1 MTYSFLVILILFLII
16 YILFYALNQTVLHK
30 KEHFLTYYLPFYN
43 VDSNLLDN
51 FYENHNYNKNYF
63 KHKIDFNE
71 VVFASTEYA
80 FVFNVIIS
88 RIIINK
94 TLSYQINSVKI
105 FDRIRA
111 LDLLYENKI
120 NLTIVNLLL
129 ISYYNYKNR
138 NKLNNMYVITNL
150 YKSYLLCMTKLKYNI
165 HSLDNMPYQTKI
177 GILDAED
184 SMYFYIHKF
193 LRDLNYNKGDMI
205 LKIYDTVE
213 DLHAGLKNDE
223 IQVCIYGL
231 SLPSARLND
240 FINYDFERDIVIIPF
255 QLQSKLQESFLAK
268 NSFFDL
274 DTYDLNK
281 ISSNYLP
288 KKFGNYYYFTYKPD
302 MPILSYQHY
311 LITNNKIN
319 DETIKNITTLFL
331 ENINIINSILPEKF
345 KIERIGPR
353 PNISR
358 YLQYHHT
365 TIQLLEKYGYV
376 SNDDNPNCQ
385 YLVGVKKCDKKSLQ
399 NNGFL
404 TEKE

>member
-1 MTYSFLVILILFLII
+1 MTYSFIPILILFIII
-16 YILFYALNQTVLHK
+16 YILFYTFNKNILNK

-43 VDSNLLDN
+43 VDSNLLSN
-51 FYENHNYNKNYF
+51 FYKNHNYNKNYF
-63 KHKIDFNE
+63 KKKIDFNE

-80 FVFNVIIS
+80 FSFNKIIS
-88 RIIINK
+88 KVIINK
-94 TLSYQINSVKI
+94 TLSNQINSVKI
-105 FDRIRA
+105 FNRIRA

-165 HSLDNMPYQTKI
+165 YSLDNMPYHTKI

-193 LRDLNYNKGDMI
+193 LKDLNYDKDDI
-205 LKIYDTVE
+205 IIKIYDTIE
-213 DLHAGLKNDE
+213 DLHDGLKNDE
-223 IQVCIYGL
+223 IQVLIYGL
-231 SLPSARLND
+231 SLPSSRLNN

-255 QLQSKLQESFLAK
+255 QLKPKLQESFLAK
-268 NSFFDL
+268 NSFFDV

-319 DETIKNITTLFL
+319 DETIQNITNLFL
-331 ENINIINSILPEKF
+331 ENLKIINSILPEKF
-345 KIERIGPR
+345 KINRIGPR

-365 TIQLLEKYGYV
+365 TIKIFEKYGYI

-385 YLVGVKKCDKKSLQ
+385 FLVGVKKCDKKSLQ

-404 TEKE
+404 TEK

>member
-1 MTYSFLVILILFLII
+1 MTNSFLVIIILFLIV
-16 YILFYALNQTVLHK
+16 YILFYALNQYVLHK

-43 VDSNLLDN
+43 IDANLLDN
-51 FYENHNYNKNYF
+51 FYKNHNYNKNYF
-63 KHKIDFNE
+63 KKKIDFNE
-71 VVFASTEYA
+71 IIFASTEYA
-80 FVFNVIIS
+80 FVFNKIFS

-94 TLSYQINSVKI
+94 TLSYQINSIKI
-105 FDRIRA
+105 YNRIQA
-111 LDLLYENKI
+111 LDLLYDNKI

-138 NKLNNMYVITNL
+138 NKLNNMYVISNL

-165 HSLDNMPYQTKI
+165 YSLDNMPYQTKI
-177 GILDAED
+177 GILNGEN

-193 LRDLNYNKGDMI
+193 LKDLNYNKGDMI
-205 LKIYDTVE
+205 LKIYDTVD
-213 DLHAGLKNDE
+213 DLHLALKNDE
-223 IQVCIYGL
+223 VQVIIYGL
-231 SLPSARLND
+231 SLPSKRLSN
-240 FINYDFERDIVIIPF
+240 FINYDFEKNIIIIPF
-255 QLQSKLQESFLAK
+255 QLQPKLQKSFLAK

-281 ISSNYLP
+281 VSSNYLP
-288 KKFGNYYYFTYKPD
+288 KKFSNYYYFTYRPD

-319 DETIKNITTLFL
+319 DETIQNITTLFL
-331 ENINIINSILPEKF
+331 ENIKMINHILPKKF
-345 KIERIGPR
+345 KIESIGPR

-365 TIQLLEKYGYV
+365 TIKIFEKYGYI
-376 SNDDNPNCQ
+376 SNNDNPNCQ
-385 YLVGVKKCDKKSLQ
+385 YLVGVENCDKISLQ

-404 TEKE
+404 TEK